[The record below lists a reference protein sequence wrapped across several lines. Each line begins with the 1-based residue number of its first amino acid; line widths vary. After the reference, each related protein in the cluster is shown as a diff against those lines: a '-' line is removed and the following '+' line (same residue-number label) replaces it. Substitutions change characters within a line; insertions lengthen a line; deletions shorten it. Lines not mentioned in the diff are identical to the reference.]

1 MAFLQAQNWTMQL
14 HNNLGLHL
22 RLDTTLQALINDAKR
37 FQVKTLQFFLT
48 ASPKMRYLS
57 FSNEEQKEFL
67 ALNLS
72 LNGNIFVHSS
82 YWINP
87 ASGKTLSFD
96 ISKSL
101 LQKEMNIA
109 RRLAIPYIVLHP
121 GSATDFKKNSQDP
134 LCKQSGLER
143 VASLLNTLLKKE
155 TFLPILLENTAHA
168 NRSIGSD
175 LNDFIRLKEML
186 NHPEKVQFCL
196 DLAHAFSYG
205 YDVHNSDSFLN
216 TVDKTMGFSSLKLI
230 HFNDSAELCGS
241 KKDKHA
247 VPGAGY
253 IGIEAL
259 KKYLLHPK
267 LQRIPKI
274 IELPSLPPET
284 IHTIYNS
291 IITWYNY
298 NSVTIN
304 SF

>member
-1 MAFLQAQNWTMQL
+1 MQS
-14 HNNLGLHL
+14 HCNLGLHL
-22 RLDTTLQALINDAKR
+22 RLDKTLHTLIEDAKK

-48 ASPKMRYLS
+48 PSPQKGYLT
-57 FSNEEQKEFL
+57 FSYQEQKAFL

-72 LNGNIFVHSS
+72 LNGKVFVHSS

-87 ASGKTLSFD
+87 ASGKNLSFD

-101 LQKEMNIA
+101 LQKEMNLA
-109 RRLAIPYIVLHP
+109 KRLAIPYIVLHP

-143 VASLLNTLLKKE
+143 VASLLNSLLKKE
-155 TFLPILLENTAHA
+155 PFLTILLENTAHA

-175 LNDFIRLKEML
+175 LNDFLRLKEML
-186 NHPEKVQFCL
+186 DYPEKVQFCL

-205 YDVHNSDSFLN
+205 YDLFKIESFLDI
-216 TVDKTMGFSSLKLI
+216 VDQTMGLSSLKLI

-241 KKDKHA
+241 RKDKHA

-253 IGIEAL
+253 LGADLL

-267 LQRIPKI
+267 LQLIPKI

-284 IHTIYNS
+284 IQQVYNS
-291 IITWYNY
+291 IITWYDQPTVVN
-298 NSVTIN
+298 N